1 MIKALIT
8 LCLLLVSA
16 TSSTVAQSTSYSRS
30 EPVYEGKT
38 LSAWVK
44 QLRDLA
50 PQNRSAAAY
59 AISGMGAAAQRSVP
73 ELIARLQDESPNVR
87 YAAAWALGE
96 IGPAAK
102 DAIPALQRA
111 REEDDHVDVRW
122 SARKALR
129 KIRKAA

>member
-1 MIKALIT
+1 MSRALIT
-8 LCLLLVSA
+8 LCLLLVASA
-16 TSSTVAQSTSYSRS
+16 SSAAAQSTSRPGS

-44 QLRDLA
+44 QLRELA
-50 PQNRSAAAY
+50 PQDRSAAAY
-59 AISGMGAAAQRSVP
+59 AISGIGPAAEPSVP
-73 ELIARLQDESPNVR
+73 DLVARLQDDSPNVR

-102 DAIPALQRA
+102 EAIPALERA
-111 REEDDHVDVRW
+111 RAEDEHVDVRW
-122 SARKALR
+122 SAKKALR